1 MDDGGMLDMYDFVLV
16 PVNDLY
22 MLSMLDT
29 HLCYAMRRK

>member
-1 MDDGGMLDMYDFVLV
+1 MDDGDMLDMYDFVLV

>member
-1 MDDGGMLDMYDFVLV
+1 MDNGGVFDMYFTILV
-16 PVNDLY
+16 DVNDLY